1 MILCFNNFTFTQ
13 LNAQVLV
20 EWDYFV
26 TCQTNIGFR
35 DKLCDEGTYIGLLH
49 FLYENV
55 IPPPHFLVH
64 ALYGPQG
71 PQLPSTGFNLRF
83 FTHWPLIH
91 HCDLIMNKNVK
102 FLRLV
107 EKILSHSYE

>member
-1 MILCFNNFTFTQ
+1 MILCFINLTFTQ
-13 LNAQVLV
+13 LNAQFSFCGVELLYFLTCETNTVL
-20 EWDYFV
+20 
-26 TCQTNIGFR
+26 R
-35 DKLCDEGTYIGLLH
+35 DKLRDEGTYIGLLH

-83 FTHWPLIH
+83 FTH
-91 HCDLIMNKNVK
+91 
-102 FLRLV
+102 
-107 EKILSHSYE
+107 

>member
-1 MILCFNNFTFTQ
+1 M
-13 LNAQVLV
+13 
-20 EWDYFV
+20 EWNYFV
-26 TCQTNIGFR
+26 TCQTKTGLR
-35 DKLCDEGTYIGLLH
+35 DKLRDEDTYIGLLH

-91 HCDLIMNKNVK
+91 HCDLIINKNVK
-102 FLRLV
+102 FLNLQRLV

>member
-1 MILCFNNFTFTQ
+1 MTCETNT
-13 LNAQVLV
+13 VL
-20 EWDYFV
+20 
-26 TCQTNIGFR
+26 R
-35 DKLCDEGTYIGLLH
+35 DKLRDEGTYIGLLH

-91 HCDLIMNKNVK
+91 HCDLIINKNVK
-102 FLRLV
+102 FLNLQRLV